1 MLNIREMTIQDYDR
15 LYALWAGTRGMGLR
29 SVDDSREG
37 IDRFLRRNPNTCF
50 VAERAGDIVGAII
63 SGHDGRRGYIYHT
76 AVKEEFRGQGI
87 GKELVNRA
95 LAALKAE
102 GITRCGLFVF
112 ADNVAGQNFWLSQG
126 WVTRPDLVY
135 FNLPLCPENK

>member
-1 MLNIREMTIQDYDR
+1 MSGLLSRAMTG
-15 LYALWAGTRGMGLR
+15 AGG
-29 SVDDSREG
+29 
-37 IDRFLRRNPNTCF
+37 
-50 VAERAGDIVGAII
+50 
-63 SGHDGRRGYIYHT
+63 IYHT

-135 FNLPLCPENK
+135 FNLPLCPETNSQLTIIGPRLDRV